1 MLPELEQA
9 RFVSK
14 GVLSGSSCQDN
25 PGLPDPQVNSGSFS
39 VSKKKKK
46 KKTLLADCL
55 GVEE

>member
-46 KKTLLADCL
+46 KKNSAC
-55 GVEE
+55 